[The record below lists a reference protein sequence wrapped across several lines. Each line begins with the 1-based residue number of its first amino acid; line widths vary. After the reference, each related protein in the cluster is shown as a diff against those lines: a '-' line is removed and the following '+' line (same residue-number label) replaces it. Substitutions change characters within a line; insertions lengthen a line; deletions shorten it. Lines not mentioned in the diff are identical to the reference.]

1 MEPGI
6 GWLER
11 TVKMIKRYG
20 ILKVIQGMLVLCS
33 FVYLIYNVANL
44 DNIFKSAFS
53 ERATLVQQEHDAAVE
68 HRREIKPE
76 IDLILKNAIAR
87 FGADRAFIMEMHNGT
102 NNTAGLP
109 FLYAEMTYEEVRNGY
124 HHVDG
129 GYMSMNL
136 SLYEFPLY
144 IEKNKIWYGPTSALE
159 TIDDKFAHRVF
170 ADGVN
175 YIAMIAINGYNH
187 ELGLFGLT
195 YCDGHVPPDS
205 VDLAKGLV
213 TEVQRIS
220 ILLDTYRSE
229 DKQDKK

>member
-11 TVKMIKRYG
+11 TVKMIKQYG
-20 ILKVIQGMLVLCS
+20 ILKVVQGLIVLCS
-33 FVYLIYNVANL
+33 FVYLIYNIANI
-44 DNIFKSAFS
+44 DEIFMSAFS
-53 ERATLVQQEHDAAVE
+53 ERTALLQKQHDE
-68 HRREIKPE
+68 SIKHRREIKPE

-109 FLYAEMTYEEVRNGY
+109 FLYAEMTYEEVREGY

-136 SLYEFPLY
+136 SLYEFPMF
-144 IEKNKIWYGPTSALE
+144 IEKQKIWHGPTSALKA
-159 TIDDKFAHRVF
+159 IDERFAHRVF

-175 YIAMIAINGYNH
+175 YIAMIAINGYSH

-195 YCDGHVPPDS
+195 YCDGHVPADS
-205 VDLAKGLV
+205 VDLKKGLM

-220 ILLDTYRSE
+220 ILLDTYNPSNKT
-229 DKQDKK
+229 D

>member
-11 TVKMIKRYG
+11 TVKMIKQYG
-20 ILKVIQGMLVLCS
+20 LLKVVQGLIVLCS
-33 FVYLIYNVANL
+33 FVYLIYNIANL
-44 DNIFKSAFS
+44 DEIFKSAFS
-53 ERATLVQQEHDAAVE
+53 ERTELLQRQHDEAVE

-76 IDLILKNAIAR
+76 IDLILKNAITR

-109 FLYAEMTYEEVRNGY
+109 FLYAEMTYEEVREGY

-136 SLYEFPLY
+136 SLYEFPMF
-144 IEKNKIWYGPTSALE
+144 IEKQKIWHGPTSDLE
-159 TIDDKFAHRVF
+159 AIDERFAHRVF

-175 YIAMIAINGYNH
+175 YIAMIAINGYSH

-195 YCDGHVPPDS
+195 YCDGHMPPDS
-205 VDLAKGLV
+205 VDLEKGLM

-220 ILLDTYRSE
+220 ILLDTYNPSN
-229 DKQDKK
+229 KAN